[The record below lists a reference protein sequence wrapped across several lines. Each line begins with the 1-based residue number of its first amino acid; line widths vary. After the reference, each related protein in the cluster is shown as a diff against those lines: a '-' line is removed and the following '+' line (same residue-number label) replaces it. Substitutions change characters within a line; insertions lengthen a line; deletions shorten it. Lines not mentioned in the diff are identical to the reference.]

1 MSSEFKSFPTYDEAS
16 AYLLG
21 RRLNFMVFRRSP
33 KPASSFVGGTG
44 VRERVDVWH
53 DGHEDAL
60 HIDCA
65 LDTMSDVNLALLELL
80 HDVHDIVVDD
90 VRGSAGLTTFAK
102 EGTLKVLHEGEVL
115 CLPALVA
122 TASQLP

>member
-1 MSSEFKSFPTYDEAS
+1 VRKGRKTGIFHTWEECEQQTKGVSSEFKSFPTYDEAS

-44 VRERVDVWH
+44 VRARVDVWQ
-53 DGHEDAL
+53 DGHENAL
-60 HIDCA
+60 RIDCA

-80 HDVHDIVVDD
+80 HDVHDT
-90 VRGSAGLTTFAK
+90 SSTM
-102 EGTLKVLHEGEVL
+102 
-115 CLPALVA
+115 
-122 TASQLP
+122 